1 MYKLKNIIYTN
12 KKKKKMYTNYLYIYM
27 AEKINI

>member
-12 KKKKKMYTNYLYIYM
+12 KKKKKIYNNYLYIYM